1 MSLLQ
6 INTALPLAEPLLE
19 QQQSNR
25 DDKQNHADEERL
37 RVELRSRIKFV
48 TVGALTGFFIQVV
61 SLGAYAS
68 ILVHYNGMSLKE
80 SGAMSMDGFFSRHS
94 VDSTYDDE
102 STGSNAYLYT
112 LLSVLTQLD
121 LVVYV
126 MVWVGFT
133 CTMTRNGMECIRSNF
148 FTSSESSSVRRRYVF
163 VLGVCFLVG
172 IVIGAFSAWTAI
184 DIYLDFPIPL
194 EPILATVIVDLALC
208 YMMVV
213 CFDMGK
219 SKAKDLDSDV
229 DEFSDEEEDDQAPL
243 CC

>member
-19 QQQSNR
+19 QQQNNK
-25 DDKQNHADEERL
+25 DDVKEERL
-37 RVELRSRIKFV
+37 RVELRSKIKFV

-68 ILVHYNGMSLKE
+68 ILVHFNGMSLKE
-80 SGAMSMDGFFSRHS
+80 SGAMSMDGFFLSGHS

-102 STGSNAYLYT
+102 SMGRNAYLST

-126 MVWVGFT
+126 LVWVGFT

-148 FTSSESSSVRRRYVF
+148 FAPSESSSVHRRYVF
-163 VLGVCFLVG
+163 ILGVCFLVG
-172 IVIGAFSAWTAI
+172 IIVGAFTAWTAI

-194 EPILATVIVDLALC
+194 ESILATVVVDLALC

-219 SKAKDLDSDV
+219 SKAEHLDDDS
-229 DEFSDEEEDDQAPL
+229 EEYSDEEEDDQAPL

>member
-6 INTALPLAEPLLE
+6 INSALPLAEPLLE
-19 QQQSNR
+19 QQQNNK
-25 DDKQNHADEERL
+25 DDKRDNSDERL
-37 RVELRSRIKFV
+37 QVEFRSKIKFV
-48 TVGALTGFFIQVV
+48 TLGALTGFFIQVV

-68 ILVHYNGMSLKE
+68 ILVHFNGMSLQE
-80 SGAMSMDGFFSRHS
+80 SGALSMDGFFSRHS
-94 VDSTYDDE
+94 VDTNIDE
-102 STGSNAYLYT
+102 EPVGGNAYLYT

-126 MVWVGFT
+126 LIWVGFT
-133 CTMTRNGMECIRSNF
+133 CTMTRNGMDCIRSNF
-148 FTSSESSSVRRRYVF
+148 FASSASSSIRRRYVF
-163 VLGVCFLVG
+163 ILGVCFLVG
-172 IVIGAFSAWTAI
+172 IVFGAFTAWTAI

-194 EPILATVIVDLALC
+194 EPILATVVVDLALC

-219 SKAKDLDSDV
+219 SRAKQPNDN
-229 DEFSDEEEDDQAPL
+229 EEEYSDDEDDDQAPL